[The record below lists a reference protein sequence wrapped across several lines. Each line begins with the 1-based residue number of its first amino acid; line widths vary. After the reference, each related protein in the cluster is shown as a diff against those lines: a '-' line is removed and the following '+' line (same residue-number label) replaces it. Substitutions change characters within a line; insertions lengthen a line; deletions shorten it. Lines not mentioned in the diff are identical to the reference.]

1 MTVKGRIKNREVVS
15 LIDSGSTHNFLDAI
29 DLDNL
34 RLPLDISQ
42 ILEAK
47 VADGSIVKTLGVC
60 HRVTLFIQGN
70 KFVLD
75 LNVLHLGGGGGA
87 MVLGTQWLG
96 TLGVIISDFKLL
108 IMRFCYLG
116 KEVFLQGLHLS
127 PSTFSEANKLF
138 TDLAKKGLAVV
149 ANADNFLTAIANANN
164 SVS

>member
-75 LNVLHLGGGGGA
+75 LNVLHLGGGVCNGSWNPMAEYIGCDHLGFQA
-87 MVLGTQWLG
+87 IDHEVLLLG
-96 TLGVIISDFKLL
+96 
-108 IMRFCYLG
+108 
-116 KEVFLQGLHLS
+116 
-127 PSTFSEANKLF
+127 
-138 TDLAKKGLAVV
+138 
-149 ANADNFLTAIANANN
+149 
-164 SVS
+164 

>member
-1 MTVKGRIKNREVVS
+1 M
-15 LIDSGSTHNFLDAI
+15 
-29 DLDNL
+29 
-34 RLPLDISQ
+34 
-42 ILEAK
+42 
-47 VADGSIVKTLGVC
+47 
-60 HRVTLFIQGN
+60 
-70 KFVLD
+70 LD
-75 LNVLHLGGGGGA
+75 LNVLHFGGGGCA

-149 ANADNFLTAIANANN
+149 ANADNFLTAVANANN
-164 SVS
+164 SIS